1 MAGADKESFA
11 GDKSGAAVS
20 KIPGMLKEHGILWPE
35 QEAEEARRQ
44 SLGKTALANTLRP
57 KPFAHLSISIP
68 DDHRAFFFFFFFYKP
83 LDYLRQL
90 LLLLASF
97 IGSLWIKVTRESLL
111 KP

>member
-68 DDHRAFFFFFFFYKP
+68 DDHRAFFFFLQAIGLFTASTAAIG
-83 LDYLRQL
+83 QL
-90 LLLLASF
+90 Y
-97 IGSLWIKVTRESLL
+97 WEPVD
-111 KP
+111 

>member
-20 KIPGMLKEHGILWPE
+20 KIPRMLKEHGILWPE

-68 DDHRAFFFFFFFYKP
+68 DDHRAFFFFFFFTSHWIIYGNYCCYWP
-83 LDYLRQL
+83 AL
-90 LLLLASF
+90 LGAC
-97 IGSLWIKVTRESLL
+97 GSR
-111 KP
+111 